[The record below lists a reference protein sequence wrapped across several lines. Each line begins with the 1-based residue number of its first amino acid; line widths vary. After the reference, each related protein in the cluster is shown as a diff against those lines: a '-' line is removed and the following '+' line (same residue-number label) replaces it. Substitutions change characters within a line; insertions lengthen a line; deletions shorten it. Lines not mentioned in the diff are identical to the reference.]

1 MTALHK
7 VLFVDLD
14 DTLFCSDRKH
24 PPTPECVPLAF
35 LKDGQP
41 ISYASAAQQSVLQL
55 LQQTMEVVPVTARNL
70 NAFGRVRIDFS
81 SAAILNY
88 GGTVLEADGQL
99 DAEWLERSQRA
110 SADTQDAL
118 AALEHSLLAHCESAG
133 LALSVRTIS
142 DHGVA
147 FYIVIKSPTGR
158 LQDIDAIA
166 AHCADVC
173 EHDPALAGFR
183 LHRNGNNVALL
194 PPWLDKSHAVAY
206 VKHKLEQRHPGV
218 VTFGM
223 GDSLVDLA
231 FMNECQYLIVPAAS
245 QIAQLRMGA
254 L

>member
-1 MTALHK
+1 MHK

-24 PPTPECVPLAF
+24 PPTPHCVPLAF

-41 ISYASAAQQSVLQL
+41 ISYASAAQQSVLQM
-55 LQQTMEVVPVTARNL
+55 LQQEMEVVPVTARNL

-88 GGTVLEADGQL
+88 GGTVLDAEGQL
-99 DAEWLERSQRA
+99 DAAWLERSQRE
-110 SADTQDAL
+110 SAGTL
-118 AALEHSLLAHCESAG
+118 AALGALEQNLLEHCASTG

-147 FYIVIKSPTGR
+147 FYIVIKSPAGQ
-158 LQDIDAIA
+158 LQDIDAVA
-166 AHCADVC
+166 VYCAELCTQFV
-173 EHDPALAGFR
+173 GFR

-194 PPWLDKSHAVAY
+194 PPWLDKRHAVAH
-206 VKHKLEQRHPGV
+206 VKQALAQRHPDL

-231 FMNECQYLIVPAAS
+231 FMNECQYMIVPTAS
-245 QIAQLRMGA
+245 QIAQARMGP

>member
-1 MTALHK
+1 MHK

-70 NAFGRVRIDFS
+70 NAFGRVRIDFC

-88 GGTVLEADGQL
+88 GGTVLDAGGQL
-99 DAEWLERSQRA
+99 DAEWLQRSQRA
-110 SADTQDAL
+110 SKDTLEAL
-118 AALEHSLLAHCESAG
+118 TALEQGLLAHCESTG

-147 FYIVIKSPTGR
+147 FYIVIKSPAGR
-158 LQDIDAIA
+158 LQDIAAMA

-173 EHDPALAGFR
+173 QHDPALAGFR
-183 LHRNGNNVALL
+183 LHRNGNNIALL

-206 VKHKLEQRHPGV
+206 VKHQLAQRHPGV

-231 FMNECQYLIVPAAS
+231 FMNECQYMIVPAAS
-245 QIAQLRMGA
+245 QIAQARMGA